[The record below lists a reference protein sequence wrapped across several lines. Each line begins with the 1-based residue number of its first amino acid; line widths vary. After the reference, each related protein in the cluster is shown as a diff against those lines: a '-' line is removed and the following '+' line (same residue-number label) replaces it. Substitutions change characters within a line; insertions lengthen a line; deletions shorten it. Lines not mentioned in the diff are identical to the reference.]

1 MWCGFYTNGSAGE
14 TNIGNDQT
22 LNASV
27 EIIGAPT
34 PLVRVKFS
42 GVNQGT
48 ITNGTTAFLS
58 DKLTPDM
65 SGLSVFPKSGEFW
78 VKDEREVP
86 TSGACGNSGAVSNPV
101 ITGESVLAA
110 ATGSTTQVDNAGAL
124 VADASWATPAQN
136 LLFMPIAFI
145 GKTVTAEISAL
156 VFGDSIANRQIDFSG
171 DGVRAFPWLIES
183 DGFANQ
189 SRSDSSYLPME
200 VGRYVESPF
209 H

>member
-1 MWCGFYTNGSAGE
+1 MWCVYTNGSAGE

-65 SGLSVFPKSGEFW
+65 SGLSVFPKSGS
-78 VKDEREVP
+78 
-86 TSGACGNSGAVSNPV
+86 SG
-101 ITGESVLAA
+101 
-110 ATGSTTQVDNAGAL
+110 
-124 VADASWATPAQN
+124 
-136 LLFMPIAFI
+136 
-145 GKTVTAEISAL
+145 
-156 VFGDSIANRQIDFSG
+156 
-171 DGVRAFPWLIES
+171 
-183 DGFANQ
+183 
-189 SRSDSSYLPME
+189 
-200 VGRYVESPF
+200 
-209 H
+209 